1 MKCPSEIYVP
11 SERTYCDQF
20 KKYEYDGKHHVIK
33 VNSWGYARFGNWQVY
48 LSETM
53 MNEYNIEF
61 TPDKSNFLNTIIM
74 ARNITEAYLE
84 FVKRFPKEYIIVE
97 ITGAR

>member
-1 MKCPSEIYVP
+1 MINK
-11 SERTYCDQF
+11 
-20 KKYEYDGKHHVIK
+20 
-33 VNSWGYARFGNWQVY
+33 
-48 LSETM
+48 
-53 MNEYNIEF
+53 YNIEF

-84 FVKRFPKEYIIVE
+84 FVRQFPKEYIIVE

>member
-1 MKCPSEIYVP
+1 MI
-11 SERTYCDQF
+11 
-20 KKYEYDGKHHVIK
+20 
-33 VNSWGYARFGNWQVY
+33 
-48 LSETM
+48 
-53 MNEYNIEF
+53 NEYNIEF

>member
-1 MKCPSEIYVP
+1 
-11 SERTYCDQF
+11 
-20 KKYEYDGKHHVIK
+20 
-33 VNSWGYARFGNWQVY
+33 
-48 LSETM
+48 

-84 FVKRFPKEYIIVE
+84 FVRQFPKEYIIVE

>member
-1 MKCPSEIYVP
+1 
-11 SERTYCDQF
+11 
-20 KKYEYDGKHHVIK
+20 
-33 VNSWGYARFGNWQVY
+33 
-48 LSETM
+48 
-53 MNEYNIEF
+53 MNEYTIEF

-84 FVKRFPKEYIIVE
+84 FVKQFPKEYIVVE